1 MAYILIVVKD
11 SRKLRAVRLAKE
23 KAEALEKEAAK
34 MDVEKEA
41 LHQESKEKESNEEEM
56 PKGKVGCKA
65 LFDLTNVLDGI
76 KTVIKKRD
84 NHKRT
89 LLLLTILVFELEI
102 FIIVSTQAIHSVK
115 WENLGVLLALHSLF
129 TSYIFLAY
137 TLQSNNKWCTRPPDT
152 ERKNQLHIA
161 CAVLE
166 STTTTATALCGT
178 KTNTY
183 SSDVSLSLQ

>member
-1 MAYILIVVKD
+1 MRHFSVLAMAYILIVVKD

-23 KAEALEKEAAK
+23 KAEALEKEATK
-34 MDVEKEA
+34 METAEKEA
-41 LHQESKEKESNEEEM
+41 LHQPTEKELADQNEEEQL

-115 WENLGVLLALHSLF
+115 
-129 TSYIFLAY
+129 
-137 TLQSNNKWCTRPPDT
+137 
-152 ERKNQLHIA
+152 
-161 CAVLE
+161 
-166 STTTTATALCGT
+166 
-178 KTNTY
+178 
-183 SSDVSLSLQ
+183 

>member
-41 LHQESKEKESNEEEM
+41 LHQESKEKESNEEEEM

-115 WENLGVLLALHSLF
+115 
-129 TSYIFLAY
+129 
-137 TLQSNNKWCTRPPDT
+137 
-152 ERKNQLHIA
+152 
-161 CAVLE
+161 
-166 STTTTATALCGT
+166 
-178 KTNTY
+178 
-183 SSDVSLSLQ
+183 

>member
-41 LHQESKEKESNEEEM
+41 LHQDPKESNEGEEM

-115 WENLGVLLALHSLF
+115 
-129 TSYIFLAY
+129 
-137 TLQSNNKWCTRPPDT
+137 
-152 ERKNQLHIA
+152 
-161 CAVLE
+161 
-166 STTTTATALCGT
+166 
-178 KTNTY
+178 
-183 SSDVSLSLQ
+183 